1 MLYYG
6 VCCVGVGLWR
16 KKSLEYRRAVT
27 WALPVF
33 ITMFVIQV
41 FQQIVAIISKVNFS
55 YTNIEGTL
63 LTLFI
68 WVPINSSMEQLSWLY
83 VYDAFATRYS
93 SGRKKI
99 GFSVI
104 GLILMF
110 TLVGMIHA
118 LFWGLF
124 TPALALTSLYGIIF
138 LAVQFVTLPLYIV
151 LYRKSRSCSP

>member
-1 MLYYG
+1 MFMMH
-6 VCCVGVGLWR
+6 
-16 KKSLEYRRAVT
+16 
-27 WALPVF
+27 LPLD
-33 ITMFVIQV
+33 I
-41 FQQIVAIISKVNFS
+41 
-55 YTNIEGTL
+55 L
-63 LTLFI
+63 
-68 WVPINSSMEQLSWLY
+68 
-83 VYDAFATRYS
+83 

-151 LYRKSRSCSP
+151 LYCKSRSMLPLALIHCISDIGLVLVLGFNILPFLVH